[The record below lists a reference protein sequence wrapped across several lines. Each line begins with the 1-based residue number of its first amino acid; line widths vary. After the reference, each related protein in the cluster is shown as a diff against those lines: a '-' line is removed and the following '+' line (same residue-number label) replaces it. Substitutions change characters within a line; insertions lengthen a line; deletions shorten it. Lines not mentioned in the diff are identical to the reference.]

1 MSTATRIITGIVKDG
16 VIVPKV
22 GSNLVDGTQVNI
34 IISEQV
40 LTPDELQE
48 ELTAWQQAG
57 MTSWQMIEE
66 WERDEQ

>member
-16 VIVPKV
+16 VIVPKA